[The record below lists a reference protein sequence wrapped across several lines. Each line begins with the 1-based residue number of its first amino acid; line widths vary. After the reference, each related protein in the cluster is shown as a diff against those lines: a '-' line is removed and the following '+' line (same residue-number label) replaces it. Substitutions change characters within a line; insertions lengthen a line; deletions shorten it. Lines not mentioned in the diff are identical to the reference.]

1 MIGEEVVKRLIE
13 KCETV
18 SSMESCTGGHF
29 ADTITNIE
37 GSSSVIKFAA
47 VTYSNKYKIIMR
59 VDKEIIEKYGVYS
72 FETSRAMAKQIS
84 YFAES
89 TYGIG
94 ITGRINRVDENN
106 PEGEENNI
114 VYVTIYNS
122 KTHEYRD
129 LKMKCPNR
137 SRKVCK
143 ELIVNKTLKKLLE
156 IIGD

>member
-1 MIGEEVVKRLIE
+1 MIAEEVVKKLIE
-13 KCETV
+13 KGETI

-29 ADTITNIE
+29 ADALTNVE
-37 GSSSVIKFAA
+37 GASSVIEFAA
-47 VTYSNKYKIIMR
+47 VTYSNKYKVIMR

-72 FETSRAMAKQIS
+72 FATSRAMAKQIA

-94 ITGRINRVDENN
+94 ITGKINKVDENN
-106 PEGEENNI
+106 LMGEDNV
-114 VYVTIYNS
+114 VYATIYNS

-129 LKMKCPNR
+129 LKMKCPDK

-143 ELIVNKTLKKLLE
+143 ELLVNRILKRLLE

>member
-1 MIGEEVVKRLIE
+1 MINEEVVKKLAE
-13 KCETV
+13 KGETV

-29 ADTITNIE
+29 ADIITNVE
-37 GSSSVIKFAA
+37 GASSVIQFAA
-47 VTYSNKYKIIMR
+47 VTYSNKYKTIMR

-72 FETSRAMAKQIS
+72 FETSRAMAKQIT

-94 ITGRINRVDENN
+94 ITGKINKIDENN
-106 PEGEENNI
+106 PMGEDNI

-129 LKMKCPNR
+129 LRMKCPNR
-137 SRKVCK
+137 PRKICK
-143 ELIVNKTLKKLLE
+143 ELIVNKILKKLLE